1 MQRGTEVSQV
11 LHHRGTSMPAP
22 LSFTFC
28 IVHSHFWRLAYAYCQ
43 VSLGAIWSSLTQL
56 IDMSLSGCPV
66 GLHQKFTWHSVS
78 SCRLPELPI
87 WWKFYWIS
95 SRDDYISRMF
105 TRYLWLITEEYLTKS
120 WTYPHELYGIGKYGN
135 DSYRIF
141 CVNEWKEVSVFLQ
154 NLLY

>member
-1 MQRGTEVSQV
+1 
-11 LHHRGTSMPAP
+11 
-22 LSFTFC
+22 
-28 IVHSHFWRLAYAYCQ
+28 
-43 VSLGAIWSSLTQL
+43 
-56 IDMSLSGCPV
+56 
-66 GLHQKFTWHSVS
+66 
-78 SCRLPELPI
+78 
-87 WWKFYWIS
+87 
-95 SRDDYISRMF
+95 MF